1 MHANIAVFWAEH
13 VIKILNHHG
22 VHHFCLAPGARSTP
36 LVMALSHN
44 KHVKVT
50 THFDE
55 RALGFFA
62 LGVAKATESPVAII
76 TTSGSA
82 VANLLPSAVEATH
95 AHVPLI
101 FLTADRPQ
109 ELQNCGANQAINQ
122 EAIFGTFVKKFEALP
137 VPSPAIELSSML
149 TKGSEVVQIA
159 CVADRGPVH
168 INCPFREPFLESNVT
183 LKNNFQHSV
192 SLNQPYQTK
201 ISETTNKPV
210 QFNSKH
216 EKKSILGI
224 CGWLPHRSDYQR
236 VTQFCKERSIPLIAE
251 IHAGVG
257 DGFGMVDLILAELK
271 KSKVDQVLLFGSHII
286 SKQLLKFL
294 KEHQHVLQLSGVY
307 REVDPTRSFD
317 VVNGPLVE
325 TIQKNTCFGNKNF
338 GALKSDRIKSK
349 ECFLQAI
356 FLT

>member
-137 VPSPAIELSSML
+137 VPSPAIELSAMF
-149 TKGSEVVQIA
+149 
-159 CVADRGPVH
+159 P
-168 INCPFREPFLESNVT
+168 
-183 LKNNFQHSV
+183 
-192 SLNQPYQTK
+192 
-201 ISETTNKPV
+201 
-210 QFNSKH
+210 
-216 EKKSILGI
+216 
-224 CGWLPHRSDYQR
+224 
-236 VTQFCKERSIPLIAE
+236 SIPLAPRFKKTALNVSE
-251 IHAGVG
+251 STKP
-257 DGFGMVDLILAELK
+257 LQILEFK
-271 KSKVDQVLLFGSHII
+271 LFDI
-286 SKQLLKFL
+286 KQLISTVEIMLNNLLMIVISVKLLVNDWFNTHFL
-294 KEHQHVLQLSGVY
+294 SL
-307 REVDPTRSFD
+307 
-317 VVNGPLVE
+317 
-325 TIQKNTCFGNKNF
+325 NKAF
-338 GALKSDRIKSK
+338 
-349 ECFLQAI
+349 I
-356 FLT
+356 FS